1 MDKLLTGKGIVKT
14 FGEAEEK
21 LTVLNGVDIA
31 IYKGEFVSIMG
42 ASGSGKSTLMY
53 ALSGMDTID
62 AGAVDFKGQQ
72 LNEKQEEELAQLRR
86 TQMGF
91 IFQQPTLLKNLSI
104 LDNIVLPLMKDKHGK
119 SNEGMEK
126 AQRLM
131 EKVGI
136 EDLADRRITQ
146 VSGGQLQR
154 AGICRAL
161 IGQPDILFGDEP
173 TGALN
178 SKAAQ
183 EIMNILIRINHE
195 GTTVLLV
202 THDVKVAA
210 QSERVLFMED
220 GSITD
225 ELFLGKYGERNLEDR
240 MEQVNA
246 KMLETEV

>member
-1 MDKLLTGKGIVKT
+1 MEKLIAGKGIIKT
-14 FGEAEEK
+14 FGEETEK
-21 LTVLNGVDIA
+21 VKVLNGVDVA

-53 ALSGMDTID
+53 ALSGMDTVD
-62 AGAVDFKGQQ
+62 DGTVDFQEQ
-72 LNEKQEEELAQLRR
+72 RLNDMREEALANLRR
-86 TQMGF
+86 KQMGF

-104 LDNIVLPLMKDKHGK
+104 LDNIVLPMMRDKRNK
-119 SNEGMEK
+119 PQEVFNRAE
-126 AQRLM
+126 RLM

-136 EDLADRRITQ
+136 EELADRRITQ

-161 IGQPDILFGDEP
+161 VGEPDILFGDEP

-183 EIMNILIRINHE
+183 EIMNILIRINRE
-195 GTTVLLV
+195 GTTVLIV

-220 GSITD
+220 GRITD
-225 ELFLGKYGERNLEDR
+225 ELFLGKYAERELEQR

>member
-1 MDKLLTGKGIVKT
+1 MEKLIIGKGIIKT
-14 FGEAEEK
+14 FGEQTEEVK
-21 LTVLNGVDIA
+21 VLNGIDID

-53 ALSGMDTID
+53 ALSGMDTMN
-62 AGAVDFKGQQ
+62 GGTVDFQGQR
-72 LNEKQEEELAQLRR
+72 LNDMTEEALANLRR

-104 LDNIVLPLMKDKHGK
+104 LDNIVLPMLRDK
-119 SNEGMEK
+119 SNQPKEVFSRAE
-126 AQRLM
+126 RLM

-136 EDLADRRITQ
+136 EELADRRITQ

-161 IGQPDILFGDEP
+161 VGQPEILFGDEP

-183 EIMNILIRINHE
+183 EIMNSLIRINRE
-195 GTTVLLV
+195 GTTILIV
-202 THDVKVAA
+202 THDAKVAA

-220 GSITD
+220 GLITD
-225 ELFLGKYGERNLEDR
+225 ELFLGKYMERELEQR
-240 MEQVNA
+240 IGQVSA

>member
-1 MDKLLTGKGIVKT
+1 MEKLITGKGIIKT
-14 FGEAEEK
+14 FGEQTEEVK
-21 LTVLNGVDIA
+21 VLNGIDID

-53 ALSGMDTID
+53 ALSGMDTVNS
-62 AGAVDFKGQQ
+62 GTVDFQGQR
-72 LNEKQEEELAQLRR
+72 LNDMTEEALANLRR

-104 LDNIVLPLMKDKHGK
+104 LDNIVLPMLRDKKNQPKEVFSRAG
-119 SNEGMEK
+119 
-126 AQRLM
+126 RLM

-136 EDLADRRITQ
+136 EELADRRITQ

-161 IGQPDILFGDEP
+161 VGQPEILFGDEP

-183 EIMNILIRINHE
+183 EIMNSLIRINRE
-195 GTTVLLV
+195 GTTILIV
-202 THDVKVAA
+202 THDAKVAA

-220 GSITD
+220 GLITD
-225 ELFLGKYGERNLEDR
+225 ELFLGKYMERELEQR
-240 MEQVNA
+240 IGQVSA

>member
-1 MDKLLTGKGIVKT
+1 MEKLVTGKGIIKT
-14 FGEAEEK
+14 FGEQTEEVK
-21 LTVLNGVDIA
+21 VLNGIDVA

-53 ALSGMDTID
+53 ALSGMDTVN
-62 AGAVDFKGQQ
+62 GGTVDFQEQ
-72 LNEKQEEELAQLRR
+72 RLNDLSEEELANLRR

-91 IFQQPTLLKNLSI
+91 IFQQPTLLKNLSL
-104 LDNIVLPLMKDKHGK
+104 LDNIVLPMMRDKRK
-119 SNEGMEK
+119 QSEEVFNR

-136 EDLADRRITQ
+136 EELADRRITQ

-161 IGQPDILFGDEP
+161 VGEPEILFGDEP

-183 EIMNILIRINHE
+183 EIMNILIRINRE
-195 GTTVLLV
+195 GTTVLIV

-220 GSITD
+220 GRITD
-225 ELFLGKYGERNLEDR
+225 ELFLGKYTERELEQR
-240 MEQVNA
+240 IEQVNA

>member
-1 MDKLLTGKGIVKT
+1 MDNLLTGKGITKS
-14 FGEAEEK
+14 FGEQAEK
-21 LTVLNGVDIA
+21 VKVLNGIDVA

-53 ALSGMDTID
+53 ALSGMDTVD
-62 AGAVDFKGQQ
+62 DGTVDFQEQ
-72 LNEKQEEELAQLRR
+72 RLNDLGEESLAELRR
-86 TQMGF
+86 TRMGF

-104 LDNIVLPLMKDKHGK
+104 LDNIVLPMMRDKRNQSEEVTERAK
-119 SNEGMEK
+119 
-126 AQRLM
+126 RLM

-136 EDLADRRITQ
+136 EELADRRITQ

-161 IGQPDILFGDEP
+161 VGQPDILFGDEP

-183 EIMNILIRINHE
+183 EIMNILIRINRE
-195 GTTVLLV
+195 GTTVLIV

-220 GSITD
+220 GRITD
-225 ELFLGKYGERNLEDR
+225 ELFLGKYTERNLEER
-240 MEQVNA
+240 MEQVNG

>member
-21 LTVLNGVDIA
+21 VTVLNGVDIA

-220 GSITD
+220 GSITA